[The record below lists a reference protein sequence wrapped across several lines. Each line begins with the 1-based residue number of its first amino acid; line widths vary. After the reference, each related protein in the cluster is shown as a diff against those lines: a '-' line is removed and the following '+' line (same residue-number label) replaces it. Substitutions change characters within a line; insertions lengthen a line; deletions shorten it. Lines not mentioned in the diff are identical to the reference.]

1 MIYKNFWLPLV
12 LSVLFVFSQ
21 TAGLLHAEIHPFHE
35 HTEECDVYEQL
46 AQPTSSAPQVVTEAV
61 TLWCASL
68 ITASAVIEPELTTSR
83 FFWGRAPPSA

>member
-1 MIYKNFWLPLV
+1 MIYKNFWLPLI

-46 AQPTSSAPQVVTEAV
+46 AQPTSSAPEVDTKAV
-61 TLWCASL
+61 TLWHASYN
-68 ITASAVIEPELTTSR
+68 ITSVVITPELAPSH
-83 FFWGRAPPSA
+83 FFWGRAPPLS